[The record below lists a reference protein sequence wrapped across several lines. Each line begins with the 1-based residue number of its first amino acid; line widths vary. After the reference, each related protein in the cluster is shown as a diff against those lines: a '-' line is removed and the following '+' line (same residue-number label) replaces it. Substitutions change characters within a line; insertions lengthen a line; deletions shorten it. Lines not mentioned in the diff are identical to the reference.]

1 MASWM
6 RNQIAN
12 LYNAI
17 SAPVAATQDRP
28 TERLQSARNTAS
40 LLYNRMM
47 DNISFGQER
56 LKKIVEW
63 RRKPKG
69 KIIKIQKM
77 KSIKHL

>member
-40 LLYNRMM
+40 LLYNSMM
-47 DNISFGQER
+47 NNISFGQER
-56 LKKIVEW
+56 LKKIVE
-63 RRKPKG
+63 RRMKLKG
-69 KIIKIQKM
+69 KIIKI
-77 KSIKHL
+77 